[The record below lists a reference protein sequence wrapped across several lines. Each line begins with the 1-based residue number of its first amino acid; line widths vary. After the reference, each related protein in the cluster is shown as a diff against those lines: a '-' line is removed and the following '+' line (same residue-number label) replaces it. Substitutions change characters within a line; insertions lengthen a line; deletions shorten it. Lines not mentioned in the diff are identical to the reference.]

1 LLVKALL
8 ARGARPEWVVW
19 NDPSAD
25 WTAYAL
31 IVLRCTWDYPER
43 IDEFRAWVRS
53 PAVATR
59 LVNTPTLVLGNLHK
73 GYLADL
79 GGLAVPTVVVPAGM
93 TIDLTRLRWPSSV
106 LKPAVGA
113 GGVGAVRDASQADLD
128 ALTLAPEGAVDA
140 VVQPY
145 LEDVE
150 HRGEISVVCI
160 GGQLT
165 HAVRKMP
172 AAGEFRIHDH
182 WGGTVEMVEPDAAIV
197 EVTQAT
203 LAALRSTPVY
213 ARVDLL
219 FDGEGP
225 RVVELELVEPYLYL
239 EMAPEAAERLA
250 GQVVRRAADRS

>member
-19 NDPSAD
+19 TDPEAD

-31 IVLRCTWDYPER
+31 IVVRCTWDYPDR
-43 IDEFRAWVRS
+43 VDEFRAWVQS

-79 GGLAVPTVVVPAGM
+79 GELAVPTVVVPAGM
-93 TIDLTRLRWPSSV
+93 TIDLARLRWPSSV
-106 LKPAVGA
+106 VKPAVGV
-113 GGVGAVRDASQADLD
+113 GGVGAVREASQADLD

-145 LEDVE
+145 LGQVE
-150 HRGEISVVCI
+150 QHVEISVISI

-165 HAVRKMP
+165 HAVRKVP
-172 AAGEFRIHDH
+172 AAGEFRIHDQ
-182 WGGTVEMVEPDAAIV
+182 WDGTVEMVEPDAAIV

-203 LAALRSTPVY
+203 LAALRRAPVY

-225 RVVELELVEPYLYL
+225 RVVELELVEPYLYF

-250 GQVVRRAADRS
+250 GQVVRLAADRY